1 MNREKVIPFIC
12 GLIGGSIA
20 GSLIIIVLLGAEK
33 ASIVA
38 EWFSAIGTV
47 AAVIV
52 ALYLA
57 NKEDKGILNFYLH
70 SSKLFV
76 MNSGRG
82 YSQIR
87 IISVRLIYSKNEI
100 DKFIDCQKFI
110 SYCDKLDEKYLTI
123 NPGNSVEL
131 LKIDVPVLQ
140 GILGNHLELEINIED
155 MQNKNRLLIINER
168 AGDLNVNALDRR
180 PIPYG

>member
-1 MNREKVIPFIC
+1 MNKEKVIPFVY
-12 GLIGGSIA
+12 GLIGGSVA
-20 GSLIIIVLLGAEK
+20 GTLIILLGAEK
-33 ASIVA
+33 ASLVA

-57 NKEDKGILNFYLH
+57 NKEDKSCLNFYLH
-70 SSKLFV
+70 SGNLYV

-87 IISVRLIYSKNEI
+87 IISVRVIDSKNESATYT
-100 DKFIDCQKFI
+100 DSQKFI
-110 SYCDKLDEKYLTI
+110 SYYDEVNKKYLTI

-131 LKIDVPVLQ
+131 VKIDVPALRS
-140 GILGNHLELEINIED
+140 ILGNHLELEINIED